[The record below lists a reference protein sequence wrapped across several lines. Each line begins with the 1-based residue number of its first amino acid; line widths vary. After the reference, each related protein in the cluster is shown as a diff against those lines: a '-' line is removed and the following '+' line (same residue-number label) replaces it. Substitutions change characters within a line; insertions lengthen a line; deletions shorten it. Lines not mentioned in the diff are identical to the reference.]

1 MEKIEHLT
9 SKRRMMH
16 RAVHENDCINASP
29 YCSLAMRV
37 PSASSILIRAV
48 ENVIPSIEVVKLKR
62 GSRTLQIPRIITRRR
77 QLRIGMRWLIQE
89 ARQKSKKTHTSM
101 STCLAEALY
110 DAYQKK
116 GESVVKRDALH
127 KTAHTARGNIR
138 LSWW

>member
-1 MEKIEHLT
+1 
-9 SKRRMMH
+9 
-16 RAVHENDCINASP
+16 
-29 YCSLAMRV
+29 MRV

-89 ARQKSKKTHTSM
+89 ARQKAKKTHTSM

-110 DAYQKK
+110 DAYLKK
-116 GESVVKRDALH
+116 GESVAKRDNLH
-127 KTAHTARGNIR
+127 KTAHAARGNIR